1 MADDF
6 QGRIFFSHGTTNSCG
21 VMIGFLGNKNL
32 KCSKIRTDSN
42 SRIIVLVA
50 EIDDEVVLLINLYNP
65 NTEAEQVKTIC
76 EFEQMLDIFSLDY
89 YKFFFF
95 FFAGDFF
102 FNSNLEAAGGNPA
115 LKSVSK
121 ITQLPK
127 IYNLIGIWRIHS
139 PFSKCYTCRK
149 NHISGYIQRYLFL

>member
-50 EIDDEVVLLINLYNP
+50 EIDDEVILLINLYNP

-76 EFEQMLDIFSLDY
+76 EFEQMLDIFSLEY
-89 YKFFFF
+89 CKIFFFF
-95 FFAGDFF
+95 VAGDFF

-121 ITQLPK
+121 ITQLPE
-127 IYNLIGIWRIHS
+127 IYNLIVIWRIHS

>member
-50 EIDDEVVLLINLYNP
+50 EIDDEVILLINLYNP

-76 EFEQMLDIFSLDY
+76 ELELMLDIFSLEY
-89 YKFFFF
+89 YKIFFFF
-95 FFAGDFF
+95 LLQETSF
-102 FNSNLEAAGGNPA
+102 L
-115 LKSVSK
+115 
-121 ITQLPK
+121 TQ
-127 IYNLIGIWRIHS
+127 I
-139 PFSKCYTCRK
+139 
-149 NHISGYIQRYLFL
+149 